1 MALEGT
7 GLGALSAGEQ
17 VPEFVLFIF
26 YRGEE
31 KMSLLKQLANSNYI
45 SVNKTLIKTVG
56 LEEAILLGELCS
68 EYDYWDEHNQLTDDG
83 YFYATV
89 EKIEDNTTLSEY
101 QQRKAVNTLKNLD
114 ILETKLKGLPAM
126 RYFKINESMLLSFL
140 GASSEKT
147 KELDTEKFKSSNNRD
162 NKNRNKKPLIAKAIK
177 GVPEKSMSDLFID
190 KYNMICTKLPK
201 CLKVTDKRAKAIKK
215 IMDKYDPFTI
225 EDAFHKA
232 NESPFLTGDNDRG
245 WKADI
250 DFILREDKFVSIMED
265 KYAGKAKRN
274 SVSTEGHLELN
285 RNVDKGKF
293 RKEISSGKA
302 EKF

>member
-1 MALEGT
+1 
-7 GLGALSAGEQ
+7 
-17 VPEFVLFIF
+17 
-26 YRGEE
+26 
-31 KMSLLKQLANSNYI
+31 MSLLKQLANSNYI

-101 QQRKAVNTLKNLD
+101 LQRKAVNTLKNLD

-126 RYFKINESMLLSFL
+126 RYFKINENRLLSFL

-147 KELDTEKFKSSNNRD
+147 KELVPEKFQSSNNRD

-177 GVPEKSMSDLFID
+177 GDTQSLEIQTFISMYNDMCYCLPKCIKSTPKREKAIKAIID
-190 KYNMICTKLPK
+190 KYSLQDIQQ
-201 CLKVTDKRAKAIKK
+201 V
-215 IMDKYDPFTI
+215 FTN
-225 EDAFHKA
+225 A
-232 NESPFLTGDNDRG
+232 NNSDFLIGRNDRG

-250 DFILREDKFVSIMED
+250 DFILREDKFISILEN
-265 KYAGKAKRN
+265 KYGGKAK
-274 SVSTEGHLELN
+274 SISSEGHLKLD
-285 RNVDKGKF
+285 RRIDKQKF
-293 RKEISSGKA
+293 KEDIASGKA